1 MAEGKSAGKGSYVSL
16 SMDDMKES
24 KHSEKNDEEEE
35 RKRDKS
41 CTEGSQSVLKDFL
54 DEFNE
59 VFRRKVSLT
68 SFSLTLLYQ
77 DISLNNNGNLYL

>member
-1 MAEGKSAGKGSYVSL
+1 MAEGKSAGKGLYVSL

-35 RKRDKS
+35 KIGDKP
-41 CTEGSQSVLKDFL
+41 CTEGAQSVLDDFL

-59 VFRRKVSLT
+59 VYRRKVSCLV
-68 SFSLTLLYQ
+68 
-77 DISLNNNGNLYL
+77 

>member
-24 KHSEKNDEEEE
+24 KHSQKDDKEEEQ
-35 RKRDKS
+35 KRDNS
-41 CTEGSQSVLKDFL
+41 CTEGTQSVLDDFL

-59 VFRRKVSLT
+59 VYRRKVSLAK
-68 SFSLTLLYQ
+68 F
-77 DISLNNNGNLYL
+77 NLIKVLMGI

>member
-1 MAEGKSAGKGSYVSL
+1 MSSVIIDQLNMAEGKSAGKGSYVSL

-35 RKRDKS
+35 KKRDKP
-41 CTEGSQSVLKDFL
+41 CTKGAQSVLGDFL

-59 VFRRKVSLT
+59 VYRRKVSGLV
-68 SFSLTLLYQ
+68 
-77 DISLNNNGNLYL
+77 